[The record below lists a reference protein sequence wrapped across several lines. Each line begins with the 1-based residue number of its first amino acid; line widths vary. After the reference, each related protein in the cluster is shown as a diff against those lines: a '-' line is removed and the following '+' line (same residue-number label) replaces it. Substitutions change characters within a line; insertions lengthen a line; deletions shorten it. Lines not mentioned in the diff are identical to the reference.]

1 MLSGAIERLGGGPT
15 GNSRRL
21 LFFAG
26 LSLAVLAFVLLLGL
40 GLAAVGR
47 TGTSGEVGVVTAARD
62 IGQREVLSADALTIS
77 QLPQSA
83 VPPGALLRVSD
94 ARDSVALVPILKGQT
109 ITANLIAAVADQIAS
124 AGSAYLPI
132 PHGFVARALPTN
144 EQQGVAGY
152 IAAGDYINVAAT
164 VQTNTFVVNSPQNP
178 NRIVTKTVF
187 TDLYVIRVGPEQ
199 QQTSRI
205 GAAQGVFD
213 SITVVMTECDA
224 EIADWFIN
232 SGARLTYFLLSYKDY
247 ASPPTSPDPSCPS
260 ATASNGALGPAQ
272 IDARFGF
279 TKT

>member
-1 MLSGAIERLGGGPT
+1 MLSGAIQRLGGGPS

-40 GLAAVGR
+40 GLAAVSR
-47 TGTSGEVGVVTAARD
+47 TGTTAEVGVVTAARD
-62 IGQREVLSADALTIS
+62 IGQREVLSTDALTIS

-83 VPPGALLRVSD
+83 VPPGALLKIAD
-94 ARDSVALVPILKGQT
+94 ARDLVALVPILRGQT
-109 ITANLIAAVADQIAS
+109 ITTNLVAAAADQIAS

-132 PHGFVARALPTN
+132 PHGYVARALPTN

-152 IAAGDYINVAAT
+152 IAAGDYINVAVT
-164 VQTNTFVVNSPQNP
+164 VQTNLFVISSPQNP
-178 NRIVTKTVF
+178 NRIVTKNVF

-205 GAAQGVFD
+205 GASQGVTD

-224 EIADWFIN
+224 EVADWFIN

-247 ASPPTSPDPSCPS
+247 GTPPTSPNPSCPS
-260 ATASNGALGPAQ
+260 PTSSNGALGPAQ
-272 IDARFGF
+272 IDARYGF